1 MPQIQ
6 VTLTPAESKRLIG
19 KGVAALPEVKK
30 ALREGIIIIG
40 VGTTNACVAEEVLGR
55 KIDRERFAAGVIL
68 PKGTCCVPAEKR
80 LHEIVI
86 RRGKVLDVRM
96 DEVLKDLT
104 EKDVFIKGANAIDA
118 SGIVGVFMSSPTGGT
133 IGKAFGTVMSRGVN
147 LIIPVGM
154 EKFIPG
160 SVREV
165 SELAGKFRFDYAT
178 GCSVGVMPVAGKVV
192 TELNAIQILTGAKAM
207 VIGKGGVSGAG
218 GSVTLLVRGSSAQ
231 LRAVRKLV
239 ERVKGEPDTKIE
251 TDCGTCEETHCGYLK
266 S

>member
-19 KGVAALPEVKK
+19 KGVAALLEVKK
-30 ALREGIIIIG
+30 ALRQGIVIIG
-40 VGTTNACVAEEVLGR
+40 VGTTNACVAEELLGR

-68 PKGTCCVPAEKR
+68 PKGTCCLPVEKR

-86 RRGKVLDVRM
+86 RKGKVLDIRM
-96 DEVLKDLT
+96 DDVLKDLT

-118 SGIVGVFMSSPTGGT
+118 SGAVGIFMSSPNGGT
-133 IGKAFGTVMSRGVN
+133 IGRAIGTVMSRGVN
-147 LIIPVGM
+147 LIIPVGI

-160 SVREV
+160 SVREA
-165 SELAGKFRFDYAT
+165 SELAGKFRSEYST

-192 TELNAIQILTGAKAM
+192 TELDAIQILTGAEAV
-207 VIGKGGVSGAG
+207 VIGKGGISGAG
-218 GSVTLLVRGSSAQ
+218 GSVTLLVRGSQAQ

-239 ERVKGEPDTKIE
+239 EKVKGEPDLKIE
-251 TDCGTCEETHCGYLK
+251 TDCATCKETHCGYV
-266 S
+266 